1 MNAEKTNAKKYAF
14 TQPKRNAARMGK
26 NIISM
31 GADSCQEHN
40 CSNCHYYTDE
50 MLKIWG
56 EVTTCFRK
64 CSLRSSEGVE
74 EYTLDL
80 SSCEHWQGRKEDA

>member
-1 MNAEKTNAKKYAF
+1 
-14 TQPKRNAARMGK
+14 MGK

-40 CSNCHYYTDE
+40 CRNCYYYTDE

-64 CSLRSSEGVE
+64 CSLRSCEGVE